1 MIELIALTKR
11 YDATAAV
18 DSVSLSIAAGTVV
31 GFVGAKGAGKSTLLK
46 LLAGL
51 VPVTSGEAT
60 VFEASVTQE
69 PGRVKQLVGYMAD
82 ETGTYPDLTCA
93 EYLRFF
99 AACHGVPEP
108 DREQLAIDLLQLVDL
123 HHRRAELTDNLS
135 RSMRRRLGLARALV
149 HNPPALL
156 LDEPMAGLDPR
167 ARLDMRALFDDL
179 RAMGKILLITAPTL
193 ADIADVCTN
202 VVKLEAGRVS
212 EVVDMSDVVAPRRIV
227 VKYLGNVQMADSL
240 ARAGKNVIEVHQM
253 QAPLPADAQVTPLNQ
268 LKEMRI
274 AFAGSYT
281 EASELLRSLMHSA
294 VQVVAFGENDQA

>member
-11 YDATAAV
+11 YGATNVV
-18 DSVSLSIAAGTVV
+18 DSVSLSIATGAVV

-60 VFEASVTQE
+60 VFDVSVTQD
-69 PGRVKQLVGYMAD
+69 PNRVKQLVGYLAD

-99 AACHGVPEP
+99 AACHGVPES
-108 DREQLAIDLLQLVDL
+108 DRAQLAIDLLQLVDL
-123 HHRRAELTDNLS
+123 HHRRNELTDSLS

-179 RAMGKILLITAPTL
+179 RGMGKILLVTAPTL

-212 EVVDMSDVVAPRRIV
+212 EVVDMSDVIAPRRIV
-227 VKYLGNVQMADSL
+227 VKYLGDVQMADML
-240 ARAGKNVIEVHQM
+240 ARAGKNVVEVHQM
-253 QAPLPADAQVTPLNQ
+253 QAPLPAEAQVTPLNQ

-274 AFAGSYT
+274 SFAGSYA

-294 VQVVAFGENDQA
+294 VQVVAFGESDQA